1 MTRMGP
7 VARSGSGTLSNASP
21 VPSAACCSTQV
32 AAPPSRSRTAGSP
45 WAMTTAGALPVAAR
59 TASTTYR
66 MSGRPPSGWRTLGRA
81 LRIRLPC
88 PAARITAWGPSP
100 MYSRVYGL
108 PGAGLQGGVRTMEAM
123 QASTLDIEG
132 PVYVADFG
140 GDGPVMLLV
149 HGLGGAHLNW
159 MAVAPQLA
167 AQHRVFALDLPGFG
181 RSPLAGRRST
191 IAANVDLLTRAIT
204 RLSRGPIVLMG
215 NSMGGLLSIGAAAL
229 HPSLIDALVLV
240 DPAVPAP
247 GSGLRPRLDRVSRT
261 FIATA
266 FMPRWGAKRLSRAV
280 AVLGPESLVRETM
293 RLVSGDPTR
302 IEPTVID
309 AHIALEAERLAESSW
324 HESFYAATRSLVAAL
339 ALKRK
344 VLRWVQEVVAPT
356 LLLQGDRDRLVP
368 VASARN
374 IASLRPNGRIHGQRS
389 AAQNRPRT
397 ASPRTWHKRQLKGS
411 SCRRF

>member
-1 MTRMGP
+1 MARAERRLLFDADRGIAEHVAKTGVTCRGHHDGWTARRGASSLDDVEDEWATAERMKDFGESAPHPFALPGGEDHRVGP
-7 VARSGSGTLSNASP
+7 VTHVLASIRAR
-21 VPSAACCSTQV
+21 
-32 AAPPSRSRTAGSP
+32 RSR
-45 WAMTTAGALPVAAR
+45 
-59 TASTTYR
+59 AS
-66 MSGRPPSGWRTLGRA
+66 GPRPYDELVQS
-81 LRIRLPC
+81 
-88 PAARITAWGPSP
+88 S
-100 MYSRVYGL
+100 M
-108 PGAGLQGGVRTMEAM
+108 
-123 QASTLDIEG
+123 LDIDG

-167 AQHRVFALDLPGFG
+167 VRNRVYALDLPGFG

-204 RLSRGPIVLMG
+204 RLSREPIVLMG
-215 NSMGGLLSIGAAAL
+215 NSMGGLLAIGVAAR
-229 HPSLIDALVLV
+229 HPNLVDALVLV

-247 GSGLRPRLDRVSRT
+247 GGGFPPRLDRVSRT

-266 FMPRWGAKRLSRAV
+266 FMPRWGARRLSRAV
-280 AVLGPESLVRETM
+280 AALGPDSLVRETM

-344 VLRWVQEVVAPT
+344 VLRWMEEVVAPT
-356 LLLQGDRDRLVP
+356 LLLQGDLDRLVP
-368 VASARN
+368 VASARA
-374 IASLRPNGRIHGQRS
+374 IASLRPDWEYHEFAGAGHVPMLEVPGEFVEVVSDWLSRQGAAASHGL
-389 AAQNRPRT
+389 
-397 ASPRTWHKRQLKGS
+397 ASEGAGVPA
-411 SCRRF
+411 

>member
-1 MTRMGP
+1 MD
-7 VARSGSGTLSNASP
+7 
-21 VPSAACCSTQV
+21 
-32 AAPPSRSRTAGSP
+32 
-45 WAMTTAGALPVAAR
+45 
-59 TASTTYR
+59 
-66 MSGRPPSGWRTLGRA
+66 
-81 LRIRLPC
+81 
-88 PAARITAWGPSP
+88 
-100 MYSRVYGL
+100 
-108 PGAGLQGGVRTMEAM
+108 GVESSM
-123 QASTLDIEG
+123 LDIEG

-159 MAVAPQLA
+159 MVVAPQLA
-167 AQHRVFALDLPGFG
+167 AHHRVYALDLPGFG

-191 IAANVDLLTRAIT
+191 IAANVDLLSRAIT

-215 NSMGGLLSIGAAAL
+215 NSMGGLLSIGAAAR

-247 GSGLRPRLDRVSRT
+247 GHEFPPRLDRVSRT
-261 FIATA
+261 FLATA

-293 RLVSGDPTR
+293 RLVSGDASR
-302 IEPTVID
+302 IESTVVD

-374 IASLRPNGRIHGQRS
+374 IASLRPDWEYHEFAGAGHVPMLEVPAEFVAVVTDWLTRQGAAVSVDS
-389 AAQNRPRT
+389 AGA
-397 ASPRTWHKRQLKGS
+397 AAAAKA
-411 SCRRF
+411 